1 MFVPT
6 SISVTSSV
14 CVMFCQSFWK
24 ISKSKNTS
32 PLSMIALL
40 TLVLVFPPQYNWNI
54 VESGAKHHKLN
65 QLWEIIKWKTKTN
78 TLSEQSQ
85 NLIVERMV
93 TSVHIHDRFDIQL
106 TFDSDDSNTS
116 NMYDKRNDSKFPIV
130 YFPFIGWTTYIR
142 VFFIENFIM
151 AELFQ
156 PSDKINSFLYYFSN
170 KPVW

>member
-1 MFVPT
+1 
-6 SISVTSSV
+6 
-14 CVMFCQSFWK
+14 
-24 ISKSKNTS
+24 
-32 PLSMIALL
+32 
-40 TLVLVFPPQYNWNI
+40 
-54 VESGAKHHKLN
+54 
-65 QLWEIIKWKTKTN
+65 
-78 TLSEQSQ
+78 
-85 NLIVERMV
+85 MV

-156 PSDKINSFLYYFSN
+156 PSDKINSFLYYFSD